1 METETKVAELEALR
15 EEKRL
20 ESTVKKP
27 ADAAAYEARVQ
38 AEGQREAR
46 IALAEAAKRE
56 TELKAEADA
65 RRVELAAAADAKR
78 VELAAAAQATQTREV
93 GQAEA
98 DATQA
103 RGQAEGEAVRA
114 KGLAEAEAIGKR
126 AEALAA
132 ESEAVIGQQLAEKL
146 PEIVAAAAGAFR
158 NVDNLTVL
166 NGAQGISEIMNQVI
180 GQAGPTLALA
190 QAGARRR
197 RQRRGPRRAGCRR
210 VAAPPRRGRAGDP
223 VATTPHR
230 IRSRADRSG
239 HRLRHPLDLPRLVAQ
254 RPQVD
259 AVASG
264 VGVPREE
271 LGAMGGGPDADLRAE
286 LGGIPPQQRSQDV
299 GEDAVALRAILRHP
313 GPHRR
318 ERVRE
323 AVRRPP
329 AVLERARRAVRAP
342 EKRSGVVL

>member
-1 METETKVAELEALR
+1 VETETKVAELEALR

-78 VELAAAAQATQTREV
+78 VELAATAQATQTREV

-98 DATQA
+98 DATKA

-166 NGAQGISEIMNQVI
+166 NGAQGISEIMNQVV

-190 QAGARRR
+190 RQA
-197 RQRRGPRRAGCRR
+197 
-210 VAAPPRRGRAGDP
+210 
-223 VATTPHR
+223 
-230 IRSRADRSG
+230 
-239 HRLRHPLDLPRLVAQ
+239 
-254 RPQVD
+254 
-259 AVASG
+259 
-264 VGVPREE
+264 
-271 LGAMGGGPDADLRAE
+271 LGAGRNGAAHAEPAPDATKP
-286 LGGIPPQQRSQDV
+286 GGR
-299 GEDAVALRAILRHP
+299 GES
-313 GPHRR
+313 GST
-318 ERVRE
+318 E
-323 AVRRPP
+323 APS
-329 AVLERARRAVRAP
+329 A
-342 EKRSGVVL
+342 